1 MDDATLVEE
10 AVGGSVPAFSAI
22 FERYEAQIHDT
33 ALAMLRDRKAALEVV
48 QATIREASER
58 LESLKR
64 PDRLRVWLLA
74 VTRFH
79 AAQRGVTE
87 AGLDR
92 QPTGTDPIAERAQL
106 AGLVWEA
113 TADLP
118 LRERALFDL
127 HLRQGLDG
135 DDLVDALGMSP
146 GEVDELKAVL
156 ATMEK
161 GLAGYLITRRA
172 DGSCPDLPLV
182 LRGWDG
188 RFDPWISTHIASH
201 VDGCRVCRE
210 AAAALP
216 SPLALYASA
225 PQAPLPGH
233 SGGASLPATDATP
246 ATEAPPPAQSAPVTE
261 ARS

>member
-1 MDDATLVEE
+1 
-10 AVGGSVPAFSAI
+10 
-22 FERYEAQIHDT
+22 
-33 ALAMLRDRKAALEVV
+33 
-48 QATIREASER
+48 
-58 LESLKR
+58 
-64 PDRLRVWLLA
+64 VWLLA
-74 VTRFH
+74 VARFH
-79 AAQRGVTE
+79 AAQRGASE

-92 QPTGTDPIAERAQL
+92 QPAGTDHIAERAQL

-135 DDLVDALGMSP
+135 EDLADALGVDP
-146 GEVDELKAVL
+146 GELEELKASL
-156 ATMEK
+156 ASMEK
-161 GLAGYLITRRA
+161 GLAGYLMTRQA
-172 DGSCPDLPLV
+172 DGRCPDLPLV

-210 AAAALP
+210 SAAALP

-225 PQAPLPGH
+225 PQAPLPGA
-233 SGGASLPATDATP
+233 GGDT
-246 ATEAPPPAQSAPVTE
+246 APPPTE
-261 ARS
+261 AVPVAEGQS

>member
-22 FERYEAQIHDT
+22 FERYEAQVHDM
-33 ALAMLRDRKAALEVV
+33 ALAMLRDRRAALEVV

-58 LESLKR
+58 LDHLKQ
-64 PDRLRVWLLA
+64 PERLRVWLLA
-74 VTRFH
+74 VARFH
-79 AAQRGVTE
+79 AAQRGTTE

-92 QPTGTDPIAERAQL
+92 QPAGSDHIAERAQL

-135 DDLVDALGMSP
+135 DDLADALGVSP
-146 GEVDELKAVL
+146 GEVEELKASL
-156 ATMEK
+156 PSMEK

-172 DGSCPDLPLV
+172 DGRCPDLPLV

-210 AAAALP
+210 SAAALP

-225 PQAPLPGH
+225 PQAPLPG
-233 SGGASLPATDATP
+233 ATDGAAPP
-246 ATEAPPPAQSAPVTE
+246 ATEAMPITE
-261 ARS
+261 AQA

>member
-1 MDDATLVEE
+1 MDDAALVQE
-10 AVGGSVPAFSAI
+10 AVGGCVPAFTAI
-22 FERYEAQIHDT
+22 FTRYEAQLHDM
-33 ALAMLRDRKAALEVV
+33 ALALLRDRKAALEVV

-58 LESLKR
+58 LETLKQ

-74 VTRFH
+74 VARFH
-79 AAQRGVTE
+79 AALAAGPE

-92 QPTGTDPIAERAQL
+92 QPAATDPIAERGQL

-135 DDLVDALGMSP
+135 DDLADALGVGP
-146 GEVDELKAVL
+146 AEVVELKAGL
-156 ATMEK
+156 PTMEK
-161 GLAGYLITRRA
+161 GLAGYLITRQA
-172 DGSCPDLPLV
+172 DGRCPDLPLV

-188 RFDPWISTHIASH
+188 RFNPWIATHIAGH
-201 VDGCRVCRE
+201 VDACRICRE

-225 PQAPLPGH
+225 PQAPLPGALT
-233 SGGASLPATDATP
+233 GDVEPGVD
-246 ATEAPPPAQSAPVTE
+246 APPVPETS
-261 ARS
+261 S